1 MQSINNTTNHVPC
14 SAAKTKIPLFLLK
27 FLNCFSPSKKLT
39 NQVKTNKSQMLYSL
53 LTKIKNTQ
61 PNLKKTLT
69 NKQLN
74 FNCKLLHYK
83 TSNEVKHQTKTAGMI
98 KTWRLILRKSN

>member
-1 MQSINNTTNHVPC
+1 
-14 SAAKTKIPLFLLK
+14 
-27 FLNCFSPSKKLT
+27 
-39 NQVKTNKSQMLYSL
+39 MLYSL
-53 LTKIKNTQ
+53 LTKIKNTK

-74 FNCKLLHYK
+74 FKCKLLYSK
-83 TSNEVKHQTKTAGMI
+83 TLNEVKHQTKTAGMI